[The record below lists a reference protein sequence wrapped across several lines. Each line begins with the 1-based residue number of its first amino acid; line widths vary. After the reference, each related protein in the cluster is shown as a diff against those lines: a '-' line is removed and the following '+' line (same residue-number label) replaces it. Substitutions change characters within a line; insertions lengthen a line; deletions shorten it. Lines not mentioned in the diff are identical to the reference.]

1 MTGPTMRPWLQR
13 LTLTRSGTPQPSPV
27 AFELDGHAVEGREG
41 DTVLSAVL
49 ALGVALRH
57 TEYRGQPRAGF
68 CFMGA
73 CQDCWMQT
81 IDGKR
86 LRACST
92 PLQAGMRLVTQVSM
106 TGIPKDPA

>member
-13 LTLTRSGTPQPSPV
+13 LPSNTPGATQPTPV
-27 AFELDGHAVEGREG
+27 AFELDGRAVEGREG

-57 TEYRGQPRAGF
+57 TEYTGQPRAGF

-81 IDGKR
+81 TDGKR

-106 TGIPKDPA
+106 NVIPKDPV